1 MTPRSL
7 SALVAAPILVLLLA
21 SELTPSPAAA
31 ATVAG
36 VSLPDSI
43 IVGQT
48 PMVLNGADL
57 RSKMF
62 IKVYVGAL
70 YLTERNGD
78 AAAVL
83 AADSA
88 RRMEL
93 RFLRDVSKAQ
103 LCDSW
108 KEGLAANTPGAGPEL
123 AAKFDRLCAAMMD
136 VREGSRLT
144 LTYRPDAGTQVV
156 FGRATAATIP
166 GKDFA
171 DALLACWIGPK
182 PGPGE
187 EFKQKVLGR

>member
-1 MTPRSL
+1 MPPCRIPALAAALSLALAPAPR
-7 SALVAAPILVLLLA
+7 
-21 SELTPSPAAA
+21 PAAA

-36 VSLPDSI
+36 VDLPDSTR
-43 IVGQT
+43 VGDAT
-48 PMVLNGADL
+48 LVLNGAGL
-57 RSKMF
+57 RSKLF
-62 IKVYVGAL
+62 IKVYVGGL
-70 YLTERNGD
+70 YLPERNGD

-93 RFLRDVSKAQ
+93 RFVRGVSKAQ

-108 KEGLAANTPGAGPEL
+108 KEGLAANTPGASAEL
-123 AAKFDRLCAAMMD
+123 AAKFDRLCAAMID

-144 LTYRPDAGTQVV
+144 LTYTPDAGTQIV
-156 FGRATAATIP
+156 FDRATAATIP

-171 DALLACWIGPK
+171 DALLACWIGPE